1 MHAGQLQEVIAASA
15 SRSQAIRSCLS
26 ALFIALA
33 GLGSTIVSAD
43 SGPVQRAVTKTE
55 PMLMAQAGAPRA
67 SAAADLEALIKAAK
81 SEGDMTYYID
91 LTENVANRVGS
102 AFTAKYGIKTSFI
115 RLPGVPLQQRYSSEA
130 AAGSIPANLL
140 ITSNSLPFAAEGIK
154 QGWLESIMDSGL
166 PVLKSGEF
174 PSRLI
179 LGTVATVQI
188 TPWLFALNT
197 DKLKG
202 DAIPKDW
209 ADVLKPQFKGQVLL
223 PDPRVAGAYIDF
235 WSMILDKYGVKYM
248 EQLRGQNL
256 RLYPGGVP
264 AVQAL
269 AAGEGSILFP
279 AVAPQ
284 VAGAKAKGGP
294 VDVSIMEKT
303 TGVEAMVMMTARA
316 KAKAPNAARLF
327 ANFIMSPEGNAVL
340 NGDPGGF
347 TIYELNKLP
356 KGYESPKPYPP
367 SRREEIGKMLGF
379 Q

>member
-1 MHAGQLQEVIAASA
+1 MEAGQYHQTQAAQQV
-15 SRSQAIRSCLS
+15 RRTRIRQC
-26 ALFIALA
+26 LA
-33 GLGSTIVSAD
+33 GLFAVAGCAMGIGVHAEEGGSRGSAA
-43 SGPVQRAVTKTE
+43 RAQ
-55 PMLMAQAGAPRA
+55 PMLLAQASGARA
-67 SAAADLEALIKAAK
+67 SAAADLEALVKAAK
-81 SEGDMTYYID
+81 AEGDMTYYID
-91 LTENVANRVGS
+91 LTENVANRVGA
-102 AFTAKYGIKTSFI
+102 AFTAKYGIKTAFI

-140 ITSNSLPFAAEGIK
+140 ITSNSLPFAYDSVK
-154 QGWLESIMDSGL
+154 QGWLEPIADAGL

-174 PSRLI
+174 PSRLV
-179 LGTVATVQI
+179 LGPVATIQI
-188 TPWLFALNT
+188 TPWLFAYNT

-209 ADVLKPQFKGQVLL
+209 ADVLKPGFKGQVLL

-235 WSMILDKYGVKYM
+235 WSLILDRYGMQYID
-248 EQLRGQNL
+248 QLRAQNL

-284 VAGAKAKGGP
+284 VAGARAKGGP
-294 VDVSIMEKT
+294 VDVATMDRT
-303 TGVEAMVMMTARA
+303 TGVEAMVMLTARS

-327 ANFIMSPEGNAVL
+327 ANYVMSQEGNAVL

-347 TIYELNKLP
+347 TVYELNKLP

>member
-1 MHAGQLQEVIAASA
+1 MQVGISTVFSLFPAGRSRPVRYALAALVTALGGMAGAAWADAGAMQRVGSKSEPLLLAQASA
-15 SRSQAIRSCLS
+15 ARS
-26 ALFIALA
+26 
-33 GLGSTIVSAD
+33 T
-43 SGPVQRAVTKTE
+43 
-55 PMLMAQAGAPRA
+55 
-67 SAAADLEALIKAAK
+67 AAADLEALVKAAK
-81 SEGDMTYYID
+81 AEGDMTYYID
-91 LTENVANRVGS
+91 LTENVANRVGA
-102 AFTAKYGIKTSFI
+102 AFTAKYGIRTSFI

-130 AAGSIPANLL
+130 AAGNIPANLL
-140 ITSNSLPFAAEGIK
+140 VTSNSLPFAAEAIK
-154 QGWLESIMDSGL
+154 QGWLEPIGEAGL

-174 PSRLI
+174 PSRLV
-179 LGTVATVQI
+179 LGPVATVQI
-188 TPWLFALNT
+188 TPWLFAYNT

-202 DAIPKDW
+202 DQIPKDW
-209 ADVLKPQFKGQVLL
+209 SDVLKPQFKGQVLL

-235 WSMILDKYGVKYM
+235 WSLILDRYGQTYID
-248 EQLRGQNL
+248 QLRANNL

-294 VDVSIMEKT
+294 VDVAVMDRT
-303 TGVEAMVMMTARA
+303 TGVEAMVMLTARA
-316 KAKAPNAARLF
+316 KSKAPNAGRLF
-327 ANFIMSPEGNAVL
+327 ANYLMSQEGNAVL

-367 SRREEIGKMLGF
+367 SRRDEIGRMLGF

>member
-1 MHAGQLQEVIAASA
+1 
-15 SRSQAIRSCLS
+15 
-26 ALFIALA
+26 
-33 GLGSTIVSAD
+33 
-43 SGPVQRAVTKTE
+43 
-55 PMLMAQAGAPRA
+55 
-67 SAAADLEALIKAAK
+67 
-81 SEGDMTYYID
+81 
-91 LTENVANRVGS
+91 
-102 AFTAKYGIKTSFI
+102 
-115 RLPGVPLQQRYSSEA
+115 VPLQQRYSSEA
-130 AAGSIPANLL
+130 AAGNIPANLL
-140 ITSNSLPFAAEGIK
+140 VTSNSLPFAAEAIK
-154 QGWLESIMDSGL
+154 QGWLEPIGEAGL

-174 PSRLI
+174 PSRLV
-179 LGTVATVQI
+179 LGPVATVQI
-188 TPWLFALNT
+188 TPWLFAYNT

-202 DAIPKDW
+202 DQIPKDW
-209 ADVLKPQFKGQVLL
+209 SDVLKPQFKGQVLL

-235 WSMILDKYGVKYM
+235 WSLILDRYGQTYID
-248 EQLRGQNL
+248 QLRANNL

-294 VDVSIMEKT
+294 VDVAVMDRT
-303 TGVEAMVMMTARA
+303 TGVEAMVMLTARA
-316 KAKAPNAARLF
+316 KSKAPNAGRLF
-327 ANFIMSPEGNAVL
+327 ANYLMSQEGNAVL

-367 SRREEIGKMLGF
+367 SRRDEIGRMLGF